1 MSDVSH
7 IEPRDALTADRL
19 AREAGT
25 TPEYIAR
32 LVDAGAIGADPD
44 GRFTTEDVPR
54 VRLALALADGG
65 IDLDDL
71 MSVIGSG
78 ALQLDWVARLW
89 TVGEP
94 SGRTFAEFGAWL
106 GEQAVLLPG
115 VYAALGLPQPMPATV
130 MRQDEERVITEFLE
144 LWSLVDDRPE
154 VYLRA
159 ARIAGDGVRRIQGAT
174 QDLFDELGGP
184 PGYQLAKGKSPVES
198 MRPALRLGPVLS
210 ELMVWLQGRHQEH
223 EVFARIVTY
232 VEETLIKTGHDD
244 RQGQRPA
251 IAFID
256 LTGYTEMTA
265 SGGDEQAAQSATML
279 QILAASAVRSRRG
292 RVVKLLGDGVM
303 LQYSSMIDAIDSVRE
318 LMASIAAAGLPQAHA
333 GIAAGSIV
341 VRDGDVYGHTVN
353 LAARIAS
360 HAEAGELLVAADG
373 ADAVAGGVLELEDA
387 GSVGLKGIADPVRL
401 LRVRLGEDH
410 AGSVFLDD
418 EVTRR
423 RRRHG

>member
-1 MSDVSH
+1 MPDQSH
-7 IEPRDALTADRL
+7 IEARGTLSADRL

-32 LVDAGAIGADPD
+32 LVEAGAISADVD
-44 GRFTTEDVPR
+44 GRFAGEDVPR
-54 VRLALALADGG
+54 VRLTLALADGG
-65 IDLDDL
+65 IEFDDL
-71 MSVIGSG
+71 MSVLRSG

-89 TVGEP
+89 SVGEP
-94 SGRTFAEFGAWL
+94 SGRTFAAFSESL
-106 GEQAVLLPG
+106 GQQAVLLPD
-115 VYAALGLPQPMPATV
+115 VYTALGLAQPMPATV
-130 MRQDEERVITEFLE
+130 MRQDEERVITDFLE

-184 PGYQLAKGKSPVES
+184 PGNQLAKGKSPAEAI
-198 MRPALRLGPVLS
+198 RPALRLGPVLA

-232 VEETLIKTGHDD
+232 VEETLIKAGHDE

-265 SGGDEQAAQSATML
+265 SGGDEHAAESATTL
-279 QILAASAVRSRRG
+279 QTLAASAVRSRRG

-303 LQYSSMIDAIDSVRE
+303 LQYSSIVDAIDSVRE
-318 LMASIAAAGLPQAHA
+318 LMASITAAGLPPAHA
-333 GIAAGSIV
+333 GIAAGSMV

-360 HAEAGELLVAADG
+360 HAGAGELLVAADG
-373 ADAVAGGVLELEDA
+373 VDASTGDDLELEDA
-387 GSVGLKGIADPVRL
+387 GSAMLKGIADPVRV
-401 LRVRLGEDH
+401 LRVP
-410 AGSVFLDD
+410 LD
-418 EVTRR
+418 
-423 RRRHG
+423 